1 MIKAPQLPDDVDAL
15 KALLTEQ
22 YERNSQLEVK
32 VLTLQEQLNLAIAR
46 RYAASSEK
54 ISPDQFRLFDEAE
67 VDDEIENDGILSLLN
82 EDDDATTV
90 VEHTRKKK
98 TGRKPLPDSLVR
110 VDVVHTLS
118 DDERICEHD
127 GNVLNEMGEV
137 ISEQLDI
144 IPAKI
149 QVIRHIRKKYAC
161 DCGQCI
167 KTAPM
172 PKQPIPTLHKC
183 P

>member
-1 MIKAPQLPDDVDAL
+1 MAKTPQLPNDVDAL

-54 ISPDQFRLFDEAE
+54 IPADQFRLFDEAE
-67 VDDEIENDGILSLLN
+67 VDNETETDDVLSLLN
-82 EDDDATTV
+82 EDDDTTTV
-90 VEHTRKKK
+90 ASHTRKKK

-110 VDVVHTLS
+110 VDEIHELS
-118 DDERICEHD
+118 EAERVCEHD
-127 GNVLNEMGEV
+127 GKVLNEIGEV
-137 ISEQLDI
+137 VSEQLDI

-161 DCGQCI
+161 DCGKCI

-172 PKQPIPTLHKC
+172 PNQPKIGRAHV
-183 P
+183 